1 MRYYGLPF
9 QNMKLIRKTS
19 AFTLI
24 ELLVVISIIGILAT
38 LAVPAVQN
46 ALVQGQM
53 TGTLSNA
60 RQLHLATQT
69 MSLDTFSAGGDGM
82 EWTSTNNNGTT
93 TPASISTYF
102 GALTNNN
109 YLTESDLKKLTT
121 APGRGPGNNAPSAQ
135 NICFKIFGVQESSPS
150 DQPLFVTANWS
161 SQNLT
166 TDSPY
171 GKKGFVVFAKGGSG
185 GIYKRTSDVTSTNIF
200 PKTGQGGEGTTYN
213 YTTLQ

>member
-1 MRYYGLPF
+1 
-9 QNMKLIRKTS
+9 MKFTRKNS

-46 ALVQGQM
+46 ALVTGQM

-82 EWTSTNNNGTT
+82 EWTSTNSGGSPTA
-93 TPASISTYF
+93 ASLNTYF
-102 GALTNNN
+102 TALTTNN
-109 YLTESDLKKLTT
+109 YLSEKDLKKLLT
-121 APGRGPGNNAPSAQ
+121 APGKGPGNATPSAS
-135 NICFKIFGVQESSPS
+135 NICFKIFWVQESSPS
-150 DQPLFVTANWS
+150 DQPFVVTANWS
-161 SQNLT
+161 SNALLNQ
-166 TDSPY
+166 SPY
-171 GKKGFVVFAKGGSG
+171 NKKGFVVFNKGGDG
-185 GIYKRTSDVTSTNIF
+185 GVHRRVDDVTSTNIF
-200 PKTGQGGEGTTYN
+200 PKSSGGNDGVSYT